1 MLCYQCDEQAR
12 GVCIFCGRAV
22 CKKHT
27 KKMPAIISIYVG
39 EGNVPK
45 AVKLLPILKPAY
57 ELYPRYLEQRGLERL
72 IA

>member
-22 CKKHT
+22 CKKHA

-39 EGNVPK
+39 AGNTPK
-45 AVKLLPILKPAY
+45 AVVVSDALFCGQCKPQPEPVEMPEIY
-57 ELYPRYLEQRGLERL
+57 
-72 IA
+72 